1 MIGLEF
7 PHPLGLIY
15 RPSLARRFDSKCSC
29 SDQVPAVLQMAAFP
43 ETLEQPPFLDIQ
55 LTRMLVIE
63 SKETILDQLGRAPE
77 SKPT

>member
-1 MIGLEF
+1 MEF

-29 SDQVPAVLQMAAFP
+29 ADQVSAVLQVAAFP
-43 ETLEQPPFLDIQ
+43 ETLEQPPFLDMQ

-63 SKETILDQLGRAPE
+63 SKETILDQLRRAPE